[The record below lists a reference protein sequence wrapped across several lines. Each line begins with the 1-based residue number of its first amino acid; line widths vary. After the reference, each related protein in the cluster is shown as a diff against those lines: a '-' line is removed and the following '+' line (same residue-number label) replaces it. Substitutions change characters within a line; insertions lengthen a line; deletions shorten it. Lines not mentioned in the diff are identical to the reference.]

1 MRDRKVDEHLVI
13 GVTAAAGRRIGRR
26 SRMRQRVESREHGSR
41 FKPTLREPRGDQR
54 VAKHAR
60 EFFAHGRRGEPAQ
73 FAAPQRRSQRPAGWV
88 VEHQQVERDIGVQDK
103 VHAPIVAGADY
114 LRCQDGSAA
123 VMSARQLAS
132 APAALDPPDKLIWN
146 LDRR

>member
-73 FAAPQRRSQRPAGWV
+73 FAAPQRRSQRPAGRV

-103 VHAPIVAGADY
+103 VHAPIVTDADRHVGAATRPRRPPHLTRLTNWSGISTAGK
-114 LRCQDGSAA
+114 R
-123 VMSARQLAS
+123 
-132 APAALDPPDKLIWN
+132 
-146 LDRR
+146 